1 MEDYT
6 AAVTSIGTCDG
17 MQIQVRIRDYTKK
30 LLQEDNMAKYRTEQE
45 MKDIIADQAEQIMEL
60 RHWLDYWKQKVEEY
74 ESSQRSSD

>member
-1 MEDYT
+1 MILEDDMT
-6 AAVTSIGTCDG
+6 
-17 MQIQVRIRDYTKK
+17 
-30 LLQEDNMAKYRTEQE
+30 KYRTDQE